1 MKSENQSNEKPLI
14 AATRACLSRKEMT
27 VQEAA
32 DELGISH
39 IHLSSM
45 LTGVRRFSGLSQD
58 KQDRLAA
65 FLGMK
70 KSEMFVLAGMLSPE
84 DLLPDHSQ
92 DRVEAILQQIQNDPE
107 FRMFSMGEAG
117 IDSTPERIKLLIA
130 VLYEKAITAALQAKA
145 GSLTTCEAAS

>member
-1 MKSENQSNEKPLI
+1 MKSENQCNEKPLI
-14 AATRACLSRKEMT
+14 ASIRACLNRKGMT

-45 LTGVRRFSGLSQD
+45 LTGVRRFSGLSQG

-70 KSEMFVLAGMLSPE
+70 KSEMFVLAGMLNPE

-92 DRVEAILQQIQNDPE
+92 NRIEATLQQIQNDPE
-107 FRMFSMGEAG
+107 FRMFSLGEAD
-117 IDSTPERIKLLIA
+117 IDTASDRVKLLIA
-130 VLYEKAITAALQAKA
+130 VLYEKAITEALRAKA
-145 GSLTTCEAAS
+145 KSLTACDTAS

>member
-14 AATRACLSRKEMT
+14 AAIRACLSRKEMT

-45 LTGVRRFSGLSQD
+45 LNGVRRFSGLSQD

-107 FRMFSMGEAG
+107 FRMFSMGEGG
-117 IDSTPERIKLLIA
+117 IDSTPERIKLLIT
-130 VLYEKAITAALQAKA
+130 VLYEKAITAALQARA
-145 GSLTTCEAAS
+145 GSLTTCKAAS

>member
-1 MKSENQSNEKPLI
+1 MKPENQSNEKPLI
-14 AATRACLSRKEMT
+14 AAIRACLSRKEMT
-27 VQEAA
+27 VHEAA

-45 LTGVRRFSGLSQD
+45 LNGVRRFSGLSQD

-107 FRMFSMGEAG
+107 FRMFSMCEGG

-145 GSLTTCEAAS
+145 GSLTACEAAS

>member
-1 MKSENQSNEKPLI
+1 MKPGNPCNEKPLI
-14 AATRACLSRKEMT
+14 SAVRACLNQKNMT

-45 LTGVRRFSGLSQD
+45 LTGVRRFSGLSKD

-70 KSEMFVLAGMLSPE
+70 KSEMFVLAGMLNPE

-92 DRVEAILQQIQNDPE
+92 DRIEATLQQIQNDPE
-107 FRMFSMGEAG
+107 FRMFSLGEAD
-117 IDSTPERIKLLIA
+117 IDTASDRVKLLIA
-130 VLYEKAITAALQAKA
+130 VLYEKAITEALRAKA
-145 GSLTTCEAAS
+145 KSLTACDTAS

>member
-14 AATRACLSRKEMT
+14 AAIRACLSRKEMT

-45 LTGVRRFSGLSQD
+45 LNGVRRFSGLSQD

-107 FRMFSMGEAG
+107 FRMFSMGEKG
-117 IDSTPERIKLLIA
+117 IYSTPERIKLLIA

-145 GSLTTCEAAS
+145 VSPAACDTAS

>member
-14 AATRACLSRKEMT
+14 AAIRACLSRKEMT

-45 LTGVRRFSGLSQD
+45 LNGVRRFSGLSQD

-92 DRVEAILQQIQNDPE
+92 DRIEATLQQIQNDPE
-107 FRMFSMGEAG
+107 FRMFSLGEEG
-117 IDSTPERIKLLIA
+117 IYSAPERIKLLIA

-145 GSLTTCEAAS
+145 GSLTACEAAS

>member
-1 MKSENQSNEKPLI
+1 MKSENQRNEKPLI
-14 AATRACLSRKEMT
+14 AAIRACLSRKGMT

-32 DELGISH
+32 GELGISH

-58 KQDRLAA
+58 KQDRLAV
-65 FLGMK
+65 LLSMK

-92 DRVEAILQQIQNDPE
+92 DRIEATLQQIQNDPE
-107 FRMFSMGEAG
+107 FRLFSLGKAD
-117 IDSTPERIKLLIA
+117 IDSASARVKLLLA
-130 VLYEKAITAALQAKA
+130 ALYEKAITE
-145 GSLTTCEAAS
+145 SLRATVATVNAQEATI

>member
-1 MKSENQSNEKPLI
+1 MKHENQSNEKPLI
-14 AATRACLSRKEMT
+14 AAIRACLSRKGMT
-27 VQEAA
+27 VQAAA

-45 LTGVRRFSGLSQD
+45 LNGVRRFSGLTQG

-92 DRVEAILQQIQNDPE
+92 DRIEAILQQIQNDPE
-107 FRMFSMGEAG
+107 FRMFSMGEAE
-117 IDSTPERIKLLIA
+117 IDNASTRIKLLIA

-145 GSLTTCEAAS
+145 GSLTACEAAS

>member
-14 AATRACLSRKEMT
+14 AAIRACLSRKEMT

-32 DELGISH
+32 DELEISH

-45 LTGVRRFSGLSQD
+45 LNGVRRFSGLSQD

-65 FLGMK
+65 FLDMK

-92 DRVEAILQQIQNDPE
+92 DRIEATLQQIQNDPE
-107 FRMFSMGEAG
+107 FRMFSLGEEG
-117 IDSTPERIKLLIA
+117 IYSAPERIKLLIA

-145 GSLTTCEAAS
+145 GSLTACEAAS

>member
-1 MKSENQSNEKPLI
+1 MKPGNPCNEKPLI
-14 AATRACLSRKEMT
+14 ASIRACLSRKGMT

-45 LTGVRRFSGLSQD
+45 LTGVRRFSGLSKD

-70 KSEMFVLAGMLSPE
+70 KSEMFVLAGMLNPE

-92 DRVEAILQQIQNDPE
+92 DRIEATLQQIQNDPE
-107 FRMFSMGEAG
+107 FRMFSLGEAD
-117 IDSTPERIKLLIA
+117 IDTASDRVKLLIA
-130 VLYEKAITAALQAKA
+130 VLYEKAITEALRAKA
-145 GSLTTCEAAS
+145 KSLTACDTAS

>member
-1 MKSENQSNEKPLI
+1 MKSENQSNEKSLVAVI
-14 AATRACLSRKEMT
+14 RACLSRKGMT

-45 LTGVRRFSGLSQD
+45 LNGVRRFSGLSQD

-92 DRVEAILQQIQNDPE
+92 DRIEATLQQIQNDPE
-107 FRMFSMGEAG
+107 FRMFSLDEAD
-117 IDSTPERIKLLIA
+117 IDSASARVKLLIA
-130 VLYEKAITAALQAKA
+130 VLYERAVTEALRSKAK
-145 GSLTTCEAAS
+145 SLTACEADS

>member
-1 MKSENQSNEKPLI
+1 MKSENQCNEKPLI
-14 AATRACLSRKEMT
+14 AAVRACLNQKNMT

-45 LTGVRRFSGLSQD
+45 LTGVRRFSGLSKD

-70 KSEMFVLAGMLSPE
+70 KSEMFVLAGMLNPE

-92 DRVEAILQQIQNDPE
+92 DRIEATLQQIQNDPE
-107 FRMFSMGEAG
+107 FRMFSLGEAD
-117 IDSTPERIKLLIA
+117 IDTASDRVKLLIA
-130 VLYEKAITAALQAKA
+130 VLYEKAITEALRAKA
-145 GSLTTCEAAS
+145 KSLTACDTAS